1 MNLRNCDRDMKLE
14 FNIPDNAGLKN
25 MEDYSVLNNRLR
37 KISQSGGNLSAEG
50 EERKEKIKQ
59 AMMAGESIE
68 SFIEETKDVRHAVS
82 LYIERENNLIEKYPL
97 TLENLTHLCK
107 VARLTKTEIMPFSV
121 KLTNTFEKKLN
132 FSIRI
137 LRLLI
142 VLYMDYFDRIECY
155 KKLGIVINDHLS
167 ILPQNY
173 RRTKSIECYYEQR
186 ELFFNQ
192 DGPKN
197 LVDLA
202 QKENINLND
211 IARRSFVPD
220 SPQCRFYE
228 ITKNIYYIETL
239 KSIPVGEDHKI
250 FNELLSQDV
259 KESPFGSGKIG
270 HEVAK
275 IMIDRTLAES
285 SQISEEWRD
294 NILSIMGDPRV
305 PHGSMN
311 YQKWWQYLEKK
322 YSEAMIRWLS
332 GLDLKLFFEIIEEQ
346 AKNTS
351 NADLLRM
358 FPSRKIFLSGLYDNG
373 YIEFSRLLINKN
385 VERFIRKNYS
395 LDKIPQYTLLTDG
408 GDKSLIYLRIL
419 NAHVLEG
426 THDFGMRISE
436 EAPTRDIELAK
447 RVNIRSVAS
456 VNTVTKP
463 IPHLNASKPKW
474 QHNVLDALNND
485 PFNFSISPQIVL
497 SDEDYIIYKKE
508 WGMR

>member
-1 MNLRNCDRDMKLE
+1 MKLE
-14 FNIPDNAGLKN
+14 FNIPDTVGLEN
-25 MEDYSVLNNRLR
+25 LEEYDVLNNRLR
-37 KISQSGGNLSAEG
+37 KISQSGGKLSTEG

-59 AMMAGESIE
+59 AMLDGDNIE
-68 SFIEETKDVRHAVS
+68 LFIEETKDVRHAVS
-82 LYIERENNLIEKYPL
+82 LYLERENNLIEDYPL
-97 TLENLTHLCK
+97 TLENLIHLCK
-107 VARLTKTEIMPFSV
+107 VARLTKTEIMPISV

-197 LVDLA
+197 LVALA
-202 QKENINLND
+202 IRENTNLDD

-228 ITKNIYYIETL
+228 ITKNLYYIEEL
-239 KSIPVGEDHKI
+239 KYIPVGEDHKI
-250 FNELLSQDV
+250 FNELLSQKV
-259 KESPFGSGKIG
+259 KESPFESGKIG
-270 HEVAK
+270 HEVTK
-275 IMIDRTLAES
+275 IMIDRTLDES
-285 SQISEEWRD
+285 SKISEEWRD

-305 PHGSMN
+305 PHSSMN
-311 YQKWWQYLEKK
+311 YQKWWQYLDKK
-322 YSEAMIRWLS
+322 YAAAMKRWLS

-346 AKNTS
+346 AKNS
-351 NADLLRM
+351 SKEDLLRM
-358 FPSRKIFLSGLYDNG
+358 FPSRKIFLNGLYDNE

-385 VERFIRKNYS
+385 VESFIRKNYP
-395 LDKIPQYTLLTDG
+395 LDKIPQYTLLIDG
-408 GDKSLIYLRIL
+408 GDQSLIYYKIH

-426 THDFGMRISE
+426 THNFSMRISQE
-436 EAPTRDIELAK
+436 PPSKDIELAK
-447 RVNIRSVAS
+447 KVNIRSVA
-456 VNTVTKP
+456 T
-463 IPHLNASKPKW
+463 LNLDTIRIRHDNRTALPTW
-474 QHNVLDALNND
+474 QYNVLSRLNSN
-485 PFNFSISPQIVL
+485 PYNLSISPQIVL
-497 SDEDYIIYKKE
+497 SEDDYKEYRKK
-508 WGMR
+508 WGMK